1 VARLF
6 VKICGITRVRDAD
19 LAVELGATALGF
31 IFWPGSPRYIAP
43 NDAREVVQ
51 RLAAKVT
58 TVGVFVNEPVELV
71 REIMDVAG
79 LDLAQLHGVESPE
92 YCRQLRPAPIKAIA
106 LQNLQKTTNGGAPDL
121 GAFDPDVLIL
131 LDAHDPARHG
141 GTGRTIDWSAAR
153 QVAAARPT
161 ILSGGLNAGN
171 VGVAIESVQP
181 YGIDVSS
188 GVESS
193 PGVKDAARLRS
204 FFEVLNG

>member
-6 VKICGITRVRDAD
+6 VKICGITRLRDAD

-51 RLAAKVT
+51 RLTGKVT

-71 REIMDVAG
+71 REVMDVAG

-106 LQNLQKTTNGGAPDL
+106 LQNLQKTTNGGGPDL
-121 GAFDPDVLIL
+121 GEFDPDVLIL
-131 LDAHDPARHG
+131 LDAHDPVRHG
-141 GTGRTIDWSAAR
+141 GTGRTIDWGAAR

>member
-1 VARLF
+1 VSRLF
-6 VKICGITRVRDAD
+6 VKICGITRVQDAD

-31 IFWPGSPRYIAP
+31 IFWPGSPRFIAP
-43 NDAREVVQ
+43 NDARDIVQ
-51 RLAAKVT
+51 RLSAKVT

-71 REIMDVAG
+71 RQIMDVAG
-79 LDLAQLHGVESPE
+79 LDVAQLHGAESPE
-92 YCRQLRPAPIKAIA
+92 YCRQLRPAPIKALA
-106 LQNLQKTTNGGAPDL
+106 MKNGDFLTVGE
-121 GAFDPDVLIL
+121 FDPDVLIL

-153 QVAAARPT
+153 KVAISRPA
-161 ILSGGLNAGN
+161 ILSGGLNAEN
-171 VGVAIESVQP
+171 VGAAIVSVEP

-204 FFEVLNG
+204 FFEALNG

>member
-1 VARLF
+1 MPRLF
-6 VKICGITRVRDAD
+6 VKICGITRVQDAD

-31 IFWPGSPRYIAP
+31 IFWPGSARFIAP
-43 NDAREVVQ
+43 NDARDIVQ
-51 RLAAKVT
+51 KLSAEVT
-58 TVGVFVNEPVELV
+58 TVGVFVNEPLELV
-71 REIMDVAG
+71 TQIMDVAG
-79 LDLAQLHGVESPE
+79 LDVAQLHGAESPE
-92 YCRQLRPAPIKAIA
+92 YCRRLRPAPIKA
-106 LQNLQKTTNGGAPDL
+106 LTMKNGDFLTVGE
-121 GAFDPDVLIL
+121 FDPDVLIL

-153 QVAAARPT
+153 KVAVARPT

-171 VGVAIESVQP
+171 VGAAIASVEP

-204 FFEVLNG
+204 FFEALNG

>member
-1 VARLF
+1 VSRLF
-6 VKICGITRVRDAD
+6 VKICGITRVQDAD

-31 IFWPGSPRYIAP
+31 IFWPGSPRFIAP
-43 NDAREVVQ
+43 NDARDIVQ
-51 RLAAKVT
+51 ELSARVT

-71 REIMDVAG
+71 RQIMDVAG
-79 LDLAQLHGVESPE
+79 LDVAQLHGAESPE
-92 YCRQLRPAPIKAIA
+92 YCRQLRPAPIKALA
-106 LQNLQKTTNGGAPDL
+106 MKNGDFLTVGE
-121 GAFDPDVLIL
+121 FDPDVLIL

-153 QVAAARPT
+153 KVAAARPT
-161 ILSGGLNAGN
+161 ILSGGLNAEN
-171 VGVAIESVQP
+171 VGAAIASVEP

-204 FFEVLNG
+204 FFEAFNG

>member
-31 IFWPGSPRYIAP
+31 IFWPASPRFIAP
-43 NDAREVVQ
+43 NDARDIVH
-51 RLAAKVT
+51 RLAARVT
-58 TVGVFVNEPVELV
+58 TVGVFVNEPIELV
-71 REIMDVAG
+71 RQILEVAG
-79 LDLAQLHGVESPE
+79 LDVAQLHGAESPE

-106 LQNLQKTTNGGAPDL
+106 IRNGAPLTVD
-121 GAFDPDVLIL
+121 AFDPDVLIL

-153 QVAAARPT
+153 QVAGARRT

-188 GVESS
+188 GVESA
-193 PGVKDAARLRS
+193 PGVKDADRLRA
-204 FFEVLNG
+204 FFEALNG